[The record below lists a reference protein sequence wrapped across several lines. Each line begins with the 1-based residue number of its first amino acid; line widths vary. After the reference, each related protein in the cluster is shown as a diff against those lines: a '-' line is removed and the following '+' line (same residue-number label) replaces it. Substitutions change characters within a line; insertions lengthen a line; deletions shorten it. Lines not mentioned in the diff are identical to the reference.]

1 MEPEEENIGT
11 LQLGND
17 YRVLTND
24 TIATAYPTYR
34 LERGGITV
42 NNPCIDNSFL
52 TNSRYGAYATE
63 SNMIKNDKGEMVFPE
78 LLFKIVKK
86 NLPGISSIEVDGYIN
101 NERLS
106 IINFSSV
113 PSYLVLLNVKF
124 HWDAKNVSTPEKLG
138 EDINTAFS
146 MMHTGIDFI
155 KFKIKRVVVESRNY
169 EKEFFNMFMKK

>member
-1 MEPEEENIGT
+1 MEPEEDNIA
-11 LQLGND
+11 QS
-17 YRVLTND
+17 
-24 TIATAYPTYR
+24 I
-34 LERGGITV
+34 
-42 NNPCIDNSFL
+42 IDNSTYGVL
-52 TNSRYGAYATE
+52 TTTRDYGNYTVTRGGLAVNPYIDNHLHIHRDNSV
-63 SNMIKNDKGEMVFPE
+63 IPNDKGEMVFPE
-78 LLFKIVKK
+78 LLFKIIKK

-106 IINFSSV
+106 ITNFSSV

-146 MMHTGIDFI
+146 MMHTDNDFI
-155 KFKIKRVVVESRNY
+155 KFQVKRVVVEARNY

>member
-17 YRVLTND
+17 YRVLTNNI
-24 TIATAYPTYR
+24 TATAYPTHR
-34 LERGGITV
+34 LNRGGLAV
-42 NNPCIDNSFL
+42 NPYFDNDL
-52 TNSRYGAYATE
+52 HIHRN
-63 SNMIKNDKGEMVFPE
+63 NLVIPNDKGEMVFPE

-101 NERLS
+101 NERISLM
-106 IINFSSV
+106 NYGSV

-124 HWDAKNVSTPEKLG
+124 HWDAKNIPTPEKLG

-146 MMHTGIDFI
+146 MMHTDNDFI
-155 KFKIKRVVVESRNY
+155 KFKIKRVVVEARNY
-169 EKEFFNMFMKK
+169 EKEFVNMFMKK

>member
-34 LERGGITV
+34 LNRGAINPYIENDIHIH
-42 NNPCIDNSFL
+42 NNHLVIP
-52 TNSRYGAYATE
+52 
-63 SNMIKNDKGEMVFPE
+63 NDKGEMVFPE
-78 LLFKIVKK
+78 LLYKIVKK

-101 NERLS
+101 NERISLT
-106 IINFSSV
+106 NYSSV

-124 HWDAKNVSTPEKLG
+124 HWNAKNVSTPEKLG

-146 MMHTGIDFI
+146 MMHTDNDFI
-155 KFKIKRVVVESRNY
+155 KFKIKRVVVEARNY
-169 EKEFFNMFMKK
+169 EKEFVNMFMKK

>member
-1 MEPEEENIGT
+1 MEPEEDNNNNIG
-11 LQLGND
+11 QL
-17 YRVLTND
+17 
-24 TIATAYPTYR
+24 I
-34 LERGGITV
+34 
-42 NNPCIDNSFL
+42 IDNS
-52 TNSRYGAYATE
+52 TYGVLNTTRDYGNYTVTRGGLAVNPYID
-63 SNMIKNDKGEMVFPE
+63 NHLHIHGDNLVIPNDKGEMVFPE
-78 LLFKIVKK
+78 LLFKIIKK

-106 IINFSSV
+106 ITNFSSV

-146 MMHTGIDFI
+146 MMHTDNDFI
-155 KFKIKRVVVESRNY
+155 KFQVKRVVVEARNY